1 MSVRMLRLAK
11 LACLAVALVATGA
24 MVAVDQ
30 ADARSGRGGGYG
42 SRGTKT
48 YQAPPTTSTAPTQ
61 AKPVER
67 SMTQPGQAGPA
78 AGGVRNATQ
87 PVAQASRF
95 GTFKSMLLGGL
106 IGGALA
112 SFLGAGALAS
122 VLGFLLQALII
133 GGLVAL
139 AISFFRSR
147 SQPSVA
153 TATAG
158 AGPTPAN
165 QAKAAHRSSLGVQG
179 SSSPVLNLGQDDFNA
194 FERLLGQIQTA
205 YGRADINALGDH
217 VTPEML
223 SYFAAELDQ
232 DAKNGVRNEL
242 GQPKL
247 LQGDLSESWRE
258 ASGEWATV
266 AMRYAL
272 TDAIVEKSSGK
283 VVGGSQTEPQEVTE
297 VWTFRRP
304 HGATPAQWELSA
316 IQQV

>member
-1 MSVRMLRLAK
+1 VRMDRMIKMAILA
-11 LACLAVALVATGA
+11 LGLVATGA
-24 MVAVDQ
+24 MVVVDQ
-30 ADARSGRGGGYG
+30 ADARSGRGGGFG

-67 SMTQPGQAGPA
+67 SMTQPGQATTA

-95 GTFKSMLLGGL
+95 GMFKSMLLGGL
-106 IGGALA
+106 IGGVLA
-112 SFLGAGALAS
+112 SVLGAGTLAS

-147 SQPSVA
+147 SQPATA

-158 AGPTPAN
+158 PAPAN
-165 QAKAAHRSSLGVQG
+165 PANANYRSALGPQG
-179 SSSPVLNLGQDDFNA
+179 SSSPVLTLAQDDFNA
-194 FERLLGQIQTA
+194 FERLLGEIQTA
-205 YGRADINALGDH
+205 YGRADVNTLGNL

-232 DAKNGVRNEL
+232 DAKNGVRNEV

-272 TDAIVEKSSGK
+272 TDATVEKATGK
-283 VVGGSQTEPQEVTE
+283 VVSGSRTEPQEVTE

-304 HGATPAQWELSA
+304 HGGTPAQWELSA

>member
-1 MSVRMLRLAK
+1 MRIDRLIKMAV
-11 LACLAVALVATGA
+11 LAVGLVATGA
-24 MVAVDQ
+24 MVVVDQ
-30 ADARSGRGGGYG
+30 ADARSGRGGGFG

-67 SMTQPGQAGPA
+67 SMTQPGQTATAP
-78 AGGVRNATQ
+78 GGVRNATQ

-95 GTFKSMLLGGL
+95 GMVKSMLLGGL
-106 IGGALA
+106 IGGVLA
-112 SFLGAGALAS
+112 SVLGAGTLAS

-139 AISFFRSR
+139 LISFIRGR
-147 SQPSVA
+147 GQPA
-153 TATAG
+153 TAAATAG
-158 AGPTPAN
+158 AGPNPAN
-165 QAKAAHRSSLGVQG
+165 AANANYRSSLGPQG
-179 SSSPVLNLGQDDFNA
+179 SSSPVLTLGQDDFNA
-194 FERLLGQIQTA
+194 FERLLGEIQSA
-205 YGRADINALGDH
+205 YGRGDVNALGDR

-232 DAKNGVRNEL
+232 DAKNGVRNEV

-272 TDAIVEKSSGK
+272 TDAVVERATGRVVSG
-283 VVGGSQTEPQEVTE
+283 SRTEPQEVTE